1 MQEEAVF
8 TLGEVPMS
16 LITHPPLHALA
27 HTAGTNKRSL
37 TWYLTWGFIV
47 VLLAA
52 SWQGADMRPVE
63 LFRDSSNM
71 ASYAAD
77 FFPPNFRQWRLY
89 VDEMVVTLQIAL
101 WGTALAVI
109 TAVPMALLAS
119 SNIVPWWVYQPV
131 RRLMDACRAINEMV
145 FAMLFVVAVG
155 LGPFAGVLA
164 LWIHTSGVLAK
175 LFSEAVE
182 AIDPQPVEGIR
193 STGASALHEIVYGVI
208 PQVIPLWTSFTLY
221 RFESN
226 IRSASV
232 VGMVGAGGIGVVLW
246 EIIRGFQYA
255 ETCAV
260 MIIIILSV
268 SVIDLVS
275 ARIRQHF
282 V

>member
-1 MQEEAVF
+1 
-8 TLGEVPMS
+8 
-16 LITHPPLHALA
+16 
-27 HTAGTNKRSL
+27 
-37 TWYLTWGFIV
+37 LTWGFIL

-52 SWQGADMRPVE
+52 SWQGADMRPAE

-109 TAVPMALLAS
+109 TAIPMALLAS

-164 LWIHTSGVLAK
+164 LWIHTSGILAK

-193 STGASALHEIVYGVI
+193 STGASAMHEIVYGVI
-208 PQVIPLWTSFTLY
+208 PQVIPLWISFTLY

-226 IRSASV
+226 VRSASV

-255 ETCAV
+255 ETGAV
-260 MIIIILSV
+260 MLIIILSV
-268 SVIDLVS
+268 SIIDLVS
-275 ARIRQHF
+275 ARIRQYF

>member
-1 MQEEAVF
+1 
-8 TLGEVPMS
+8 
-16 LITHPPLHALA
+16 
-27 HTAGTNKRSL
+27 
-37 TWYLTWGFIV
+37 LTWGLIL

-52 SWQGADMRPVE
+52 SWEGADMRPVE

-89 VDEMVVTLQIAL
+89 VEEMVITLQIAL
-101 WGTALAVI
+101 WGTALAVV

-119 SNIVPWWVYQPV
+119 ANIVPWWVYQPV

-175 LFSEAVE
+175 LFSETVE

-193 STGASALHEIVYGVI
+193 STGATALHEIVYGVI
-208 PQVIPLWTSFTLY
+208 PQVIPLWISFTLY

-260 MIIIILSV
+260 MLIIIVTV